1 MVKATAEAAGANCAT
16 GGQRLDVG
24 KDANG
29 NSVLEAG
36 EISNTSY
43 ACNGAQGAQ
52 GIQGIQGPAGA
63 GGVTGLTEVR
73 HGCFDAA
80 GNVATGTGYSVGWAS
95 GVYTVTFN
103 PAVGAGTY
111 SLMLDGRTSTGRA
124 LALASG
130 GNPGAGIT
138 LTPGWVD
145 AGGETIQRICFWL
158 AR

>member
-29 NSVLEAG
+29 NSVLDAG

-52 GIQGIQGPAGA
+52 GIQGIQGPAGP

-80 GNVATGTGYSVGWAS
+80 GNITSGAGFSAGLAS
-95 GVYTVTFN
+95 GVYTVSFN

-138 LTPGWVD
+138 LTPGWLD
-145 AGGETIQRICFWL
+145 QSGESIQRVCFWL